1 MGRSRDV
8 LSKRWTATGPGQI
21 LICTGCNLP
30 VREYT
35 ELVDLPQGGRIRFC
49 EDCMEELFLF
59 RSRGPGLIQKWKAVV
74 EAAREMLAISPIAS
88 DEFCSLC
95 LYCDGGDG
103 TSYFDDDKFPHQE
116 GCAFKALTAAL
127 AGQPTTDPRDAVV
140 EALEAENAAL
150 RATKGSWINKQMT
163 EADRAKQRDWQAH
176 DETAICGVCEAPL
189 LVHYEV
195 SPDPGRWT
203 QTYKRTEQ
211 AVVAAAQILV
221 KARHWEMMTSRLDP
235 NVAALMAALEGLDG

>member
-1 MGRSRDV
+1 MKMVDQTRFELPDGNCGAACLATIFGVDIDEAPNMNVEGWEHSVSKWTRQFGYWV
-8 LSKRWTATGPGQI
+8 LN
-21 LICTGCNLP
+21 CTFLVG
-30 VREYT
+30 EY
-35 ELVDLPQGGRIRFC
+35 PQGI
-49 EDCMEELFLF
+49 
-59 RSRGPGLIQKWKAVV
+59 
-74 EAAREMLAISPIAS
+74 
-88 DEFCSLC
+88 
-95 LYCDGGDG
+95 
-103 TSYFDDDKFPHQE
+103 
-116 GCAFKALTAAL
+116 AL
-127 AGQPTTDPRDAVV
+127 AGVPSRRLNGKQHCVIFEDGRLLHDPNPDRERWDPYTVDDVLEWTLFVAFDPTDGKPSSDPRDAVV
-140 EALEAENAAL
+140 AALEAENAAL
-150 RATKGSWINKQMT
+150 RATTGSWINKQMT